1 LSKAF
6 SDANR
11 KSVIAEKEPV
21 KEKKS
26 NIYYYLPKEIR
37 QLITLMINLFF
48 KFLKGALLKC
58 LGTIKRRIRENDFAI
73 LDFVDDAV
81 RNEFFFIF
89 SI

>member
-48 KFLKGALLKC
+48 KFFQIFQRK
-58 LGTIKRRIRENDFAI
+58 IEKRITKSNFGKK
-73 LDFVDDAV
+73 VT
-81 RNEFFFIF
+81 
-89 SI
+89 